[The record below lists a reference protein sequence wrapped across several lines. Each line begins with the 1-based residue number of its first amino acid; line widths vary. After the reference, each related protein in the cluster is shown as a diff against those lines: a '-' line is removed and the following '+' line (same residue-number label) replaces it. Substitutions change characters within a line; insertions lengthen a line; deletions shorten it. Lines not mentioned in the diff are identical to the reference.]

1 MQRYLLRRF
10 VMAIITLFAVS
21 LLIFVMS
28 RAAGDPRHVY
38 LDDYST
44 QADWDKLTENMG
56 LDKPYYQQ
64 YGIFSKDALS
74 GKFGESLSEGRP
86 SMEIILERFPA
97 TLQLG
102 LAAFAFSVVLGVPL
116 GILSAVKRGGPLD
129 MIGKFVALIGQSA
142 PVFWLGLMLM
152 FFLSVQLEWLPPYGR
167 QEKTSIILPG
177 ITLGWFYVAANLR
190 LLRSAMLNVL
200 DSEYVKLARA
210 KGVSEKVV
218 IWKHALRNALIPVL
232 TFAGITLGG
241 LVTGSLVVETVFA
254 WPGLGQ
260 LAVKA
265 LIGGDYPLL
274 QAVVVVFTLMYVIA
288 AMLVDIMYAY
298 IDPRIRYA

>member
-64 YGIFSKDALS
+64 YGIFIKDALS

-152 FFLSVQLEWLPPYGR
+152 FFFSVQLEWLPPYGR

-265 LIGGDYPLL
+265 LIGVDYPLL